1 VVEALPVPAHS
12 PEEIHRWLAEL
23 AQMAGSGLVAMPDS
37 SDI

>member
-1 VVEALPVPAHS
+1 VPAHS